1 MSFYFELTDDGMISL
16 DIDIWVHQ
24 KFLFSMETEN
34 SEKRLIPIEHRR
46 NVHQN
51 EDPPFNS
58 FLNVI
63 SCYKTKYLFQ
73 TTFLAQ
79 EATNGF

>member
-1 MSFYFELTDDGMISL
+1 KNRPRIDWDKLQTTLINTKTYKNSDNKVDDIVNKL
-16 DIDIWVHQ
+16 V
-24 KFLFSMETEN
+24 
-34 SEKRLIPIEHRR
+34 
-46 NVHQN
+46 
-51 EDPPFNS
+51 PPFNS